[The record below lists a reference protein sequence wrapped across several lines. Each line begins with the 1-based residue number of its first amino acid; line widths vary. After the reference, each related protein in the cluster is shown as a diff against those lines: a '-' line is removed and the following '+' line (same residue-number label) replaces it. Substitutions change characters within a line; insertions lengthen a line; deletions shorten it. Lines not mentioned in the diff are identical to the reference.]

1 VAASNRDGDP
11 WKRSFDP
18 AGRTARRLSRQ
29 HSRSKP
35 ETADI
40 NETGRLLGV
49 GRSMVYELIGNG
61 TLPSLQIGKRRLVRR
76 SAIRQLVAELEH
88 AGTSKVA

>member
-1 VAASNRDGDP
+1 MKS
-11 WKRSFDP
+11 KLRSGGAYYPPFESS
-18 AGRTARRLSRQ
+18 TLEVE
-29 HSRSKP
+29 P

-40 NETGRLLGV
+40 NETGRLLDV

-88 AGTSKVA
+88 AGTGKAA

>member
-1 VAASNRDGDP
+1 M
-11 WKRSFDP
+11 
-18 AGRTARRLSRQ
+18 
-29 HSRSKP
+29 RSKLVSGTACIPPREAEP

-49 GRSMVYELIGNG
+49 GRSTVYELIGNG

-88 AGTSKVA
+88 AGTGKAA

>member
-1 VAASNRDGDP
+1 MKA
-11 WKRSFDP
+11 KLRSGGAYCPPFESST
-18 AGRTARRLSRQ
+18 REVES
-29 HSRSKP
+29 

-40 NETGRLLGV
+40 NTT

-76 SAIRQLVAELEH
+76 SAIRRLIAELECVRL
-88 AGTSKVA
+88 AKAA